1 VLKLAPRHEDV
12 LGSEDTTTRILDLG
26 TR

>member
-1 VLKLAPRHEDV
+1 VLNQASRHEDV
-12 LGSEDTTTRILDLG
+12 LGSARIAPRILDLS